1 MRAILPGSRLNEIA
15 GSLLR
20 YPDFRVLVWNPNEV
34 TINQL
39 ASGAITRPPIDIS
52 GFVESIDYSEN
63 IGFENG
69 DDPSVPQITLNLRR
83 VQNAGV
89 TLRRGLIEDGVIV
102 QVFEGD
108 RRIRK
113 DEWTPIFTGTF
124 RGRPGD
130 DPGTP
135 ARQSEGMQVN
145 AYGREERYLNH
156 VVTTE
161 SFDLKPD
168 DTPPVTEIDLGEIA
182 VAIAQKHLGLGQNEI
197 LFGSQ
202 GVVTKH
208 LTNQIVDSPALEA
221 LYQCLFPAGK
231 KPKFDSLGRLVAVDV
246 NLDKPPA
253 RIYSGGDYLIESKIA
268 TPNDVEVNN
277 SVLLRGLRHDLSR
290 IVQGSQLLV
299 EFEVVT
305 GFFDAEFEED
315 EYYSQDHSQRAQDTF
330 LKTKTKI
337 QWSAASWTE
346 VDEFH
351 GHVSIDTHFLR
362 NVRILIFTLWLAV
375 QIAVAA
381 IDFIFQLGVI
391 GIIVNIVAGPEL
403 AAIRIALQLA
413 SLATMALLLWAMNFI
428 GRGRYQVHGKP
439 FEYVYREIISQHE
452 LVGLLPEEIRRI
464 ELRNDFIST
473 MDALDAAC
481 AERLRREM
489 LKNQLYTIVVLADPL
504 LEVDDVIET
513 ANGDRFYIQTIE
525 RSISRGAKPTMTLSC
540 WKIEDALT
548 RQIDALE
555 LAAAGGA

>member
-20 YPDFRVLVWNPNEV
+20 YPDFQVLVWNPNVV

-39 ASGAITRPPIDIS
+39 ASGAITQPPIDITA
-52 GFVESIDYSEN
+52 FVESIDYSEN

-69 DDPSVPQITLNLRR
+69 DDPSVPQATFNLRR
-83 VQNAGV
+83 VPNAGIQ
-89 TLRRGLIEDGVIV
+89 LRRGLIEDGVIV
-102 QVFEGD
+102 QVREGD

-113 DEWTPIFTGTF
+113 DEWIPIFTGTF

-135 ARQSEGMQVN
+135 ATGSEGMQVT

-156 VVTTE
+156 IVTTE
-161 SFDLKPD
+161 AFELKPD
-168 DTPPVTEIDLGEIA
+168 ATPPVTEIDLGEIA
-182 VAIAQKHLGLGQNEI
+182 VAIAQKHLGLGQDEI

-208 LTNQIVDSPALEA
+208 LTNQIVDTPALEA

-231 KPKFDSLGRLVAVDV
+231 KPKFDSQGRLVAVDV
-246 NLDKPPA
+246 DLDKPPA
-253 RIYSGGDYLIESKIA
+253 RIYTGGDYLIESKVA

-277 SVLLRGLRHDLSR
+277 SVILRGLSHKLAR
-290 IVQGSQLLV
+290 IVQPSQLLV

-315 EYYSQDHSQRAQDTF
+315 EYYSDDHSQRAQDTY
-330 LKTKTKI
+330 LQTKTKI
-337 QWSAASWTE
+337 KWSDASWVE

-362 NVRILIFTLWLAV
+362 NVRIIIFTLWLAV

-403 AAIRIALQLA
+403 AALRIALQLA

-439 FEYVYREIISQHE
+439 FEYVYRELVSQHE
-452 LVGLLPEEIRRI
+452 LVGLLPEEIRRL
-464 ELRNDFIST
+464 ELRNDFISD

-481 AERLRREM
+481 EKRLRREL
-489 LKNQLYTIVVLADPL
+489 LKNQIYTLVVLSDPL
-504 LEVDDVIET
+504 LEVDDIVET
-513 ANGDRFYIQTIE
+513 ANGDRYYVVTVERTIA
-525 RSISRGAKPTMTLSC
+525 RGAKPTMTLTC
-540 WKIEDALT
+540 WKIEDAVT
-548 RQIDALE
+548 RLIDAGE